1 MDQNIGIAY
10 QVSGHKDLVDAS
22 QQVAKEL
29 LQVDIAIKRVST
41 SMAQSAS
48 VLTNWTA
55 ALSGTSRATRML
67 RLLVQSGDKL
77 NSFAN
82 TSYSLATAARRTE
95 HFAQQLESVTG
106 RAVKAAAGIDVLTAS
121 VTRYSAAVGSTGN
134 LTIRAPRA
142 GAAGS
147 GAILSPGAGATKKGS
162 GPASVNDILG
172 AAPWFLLRYRAWTA
186 AMEGGS
192 YMLRDVMM
200 GRSRKEIAA
209 ALGELSAV
217 SFDPINKAKTEAAA
231 RTFSTKFWTVTA
243 EQYTQAMSQTASAF
257 DVNEVGF
264 ENLRKMNEAVLQFSM
279 LSKMKGE
286 GAAQMM
292 SQWTKTLL
300 TYQTKDV
307 REAIQSGGRADVP
320 GYGNVDLGDF
330 STKIVAQMTTAIE
343 KSNIWG
349 PGISAAARHSLP
361 VLLNQGWDV
370 PSALSFYGALVDMG
384 FQPGQAG
391 RGTKDVFTRFPT
403 DASRALLMGMGKW
416 QDPIA
421 VKAAGGDASQA
432 RLQNEMNLK
441 ALSPMVGQI
450 MSNPELMAQF
460 LPMLGRQVKTAQ
472 DKGMR
477 LTEDMKF
484 SKYFLPIIQSI
495 MKEGFQESFLKL
507 RQDITTKGIPEDMAN
522 KALATLDDAGTAW
535 ERISTGMSNFFQTI
549 ADTKWAHRIASG
561 LSAPFNI
568 NTAAMQM
575 DKLIRMEKLSPDEA
589 AKRIDDNKGFFE
601 SIYGVQNTFA
611 LRERAKISAS
621 GDFGWTKWLQW
632 IEATSMEGIS
642 PSIGGLA
649 NWLGPKV
656 EGWTSGNGPS
666 ELMNSA
672 SGQLQ
677 GALTTLGEIFSWLNE
692 KAGSL
697 NQTLGSMMPWNW
709 FGEGGDARIGR
720 LAGDAIA
727 AGVDFGGP
735 SVSFNGPEPL
745 TQPIMPGQTAPM
757 DPALMAGAMTEPP
770 PIVLQNQLHI
780 DGRMIYEWISEAIE
794 WNRTTGYQGFG
805 GDPMGF
811 NSGVAGP

>member
-1 MDQNIGIAY
+1 MNQTIGLAY
-10 QVSGHKDLVDAS
+10 QVSGHKELVEAN
-22 QQVAKEL
+22 QQVSKSL
-29 LQVDIAIKRVST
+29 LGVD
-41 SMAQSAS
+41 
-48 VLTNWTA
+48 N
-55 ALSGTSRATRML
+55 ALGKLNKGFSSLARGSRQFESLTSRVNEL
-67 RLLVQSGDKL
+67 G
-77 NSFAN
+77 
-82 TSYSLATAARRTE
+82 
-95 HFAQQLESVTG
+95 
-106 RAVKAAAGIDVLTAS
+106 
-121 VTRYSAAVGSTGN
+121 
-134 LTIRAPRA
+134 RA
-142 GAAGS
+142 GAGIGEFSTKLDAVPASVERTAASLRTLRSEIASLNQTASRMRPLTLGGVPGGPVGPGGGLPPSGRGGGS
-147 GAILSPGAGATKKGS
+147 RWSPFTGPGAGMFMARWFAFYEALRLGKA
-162 GPASVNDILG
+162 ASV
-172 AAPWFLLRYRAWTA
+172 
-186 AMEGGS
+186 
-192 YMLRDVMM
+192 DVLM
-200 GRSRKEIAA
+200 GRSRKEMAH

-217 SFDPINKAKTEAAA
+217 SFDPIDKAKTEAAA

-257 DVNEVGF
+257 DVKEVGF
-264 ENLRKMNEAVLQFSM
+264 ENLRKMNEAVLQFGM

-286 GAAQMM
+286 SAAQMM
-292 SQWTKTLL
+292 SQWTRTLL
-300 TYQTKDV
+300 TYQSKDV
-307 REAIQSGGRADVP
+307 RGALESGGRADVP

-330 STKIVAQMTTAIE
+330 STKIVSQMTAAIE

-361 VLLNQGWDV
+361 TLLNQGWDV
-370 PSALSFYGALVDMG
+370 PSALSFYGALVDVG
-384 FQPGQAG
+384 FQPAQGG
-391 RGTKDVFTRFPT
+391 RGIKDIFTRFTT
-403 DASRALLMGMGKW
+403 DASRAMLMGMGKW
-416 QDPIA
+416 QDPLEA
-421 VKAAGGDASQA
+421 RAAGGDAAQA
-432 RLQNEMNLK
+432 RLNNEMKLK
-441 ALSPMVGQI
+441 ALSPIVGQI
-450 MSNPELMAQF
+450 MSNPESMARF
-460 LPMLGRQVKTAQ
+460 LPMLGQWTKDAQ
-472 DKGMR
+472 GKGFR

-484 SKYFLPIIQSI
+484 SKYFLQIIQSI
-495 MKEGFQESFLKL
+495 MKEGFQERMLKL
-507 RQDITTKGIPEDMAN
+507 REEIASKGIPEDMAN
-522 KALATLDDAGTAW
+522 TALATLDDAGTAW
-535 ERISTGMSNFFQTI
+535 QRISTGMSNFFQTI

-656 EGWTSGNGPS
+656 EGWTSGSGPS

-720 LAGDAIA
+720 LAGDAMA